1 MLNMMIL
8 ASGSSLRIR
17 RISSKPETSGS
28 LISISVTSGFLVVN
42 ARWPDLASAAS
53 SIFTEGSDAN
63 RERQP
68 DRTTGWSSTINSL
81 VFDLAVFCIINSRSQ

>member
-28 LISISVTSGFLVVN
+28 LISITVTSGF
-42 ARWPDLASAAS
+42 
-53 SIFTEGSDAN
+53 
-63 RERQP
+63 REK
-68 DRTTGWSSTINSL
+68 
-81 VFDLAVFCIINSRSQ
+81 